1 MEQTTQPK
9 TELKAMPIL
18 DFAKSKGFVN
28 IVPRVRI
35 NTNGYPYVTFI
46 DSANQAENIY
56 FSKASAEQVAEGT
69 PVDKGLLARH
79 QIGITT
85 NAEGEERIKLI
96 SNSERVDL
104 FSLLED

>member
-1 MEQTTQPK
+1 MEQATKPTTS
-9 TELKAMPIL
+9 LKAMSIK
-18 DFAKSKGFVN
+18 DFAKSKGFMQLA
-28 IVPRVRI
+28 PTVRI
-35 NTNGYPYVTFI
+35 NTNGYPFITFI
-46 DSANQAENIY
+46 DSNNVAENIY
-56 FSKASAEQVAEGT
+56 FSKSAAEQVAEGT

-104 FSLLED
+104 FSLLD

>member
-1 MEQTTQPK
+1 MEQATKTT
-9 TELKAMPIL
+9 TGLKAMSIM

-56 FSKASAEQVAEGT
+56 FSKSAAEQVAEGT

-96 SNSERVDL
+96 PNSERVDL
-104 FSLLED
+104 FSLLD